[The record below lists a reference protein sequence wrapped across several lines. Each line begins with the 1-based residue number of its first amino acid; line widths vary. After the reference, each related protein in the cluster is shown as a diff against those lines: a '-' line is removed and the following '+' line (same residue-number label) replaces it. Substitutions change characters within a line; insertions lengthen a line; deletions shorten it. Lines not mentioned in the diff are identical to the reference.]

1 MRICHRRSLWPL
13 TAGGACIIAGVFLFI
28 LLLTVTGCAVGFSDP
43 GPDGKS
49 EVVFGA
55 GLGAVAK
62 LANDWG
68 QTARD
73 FITSPDGLA
82 AIASGGGILGLVGY
96 LGRRVARN
104 GAAAAAA
111 EAKRIGERD
120 GWDEAIADATHRTL
134 ARDAAF
140 DEGVARAAGR
150 VVPAGT
156 VDTARPGP
164 VLLGRNAG
172 EVGA

>member
-1 MRICHRRSLWPL
+1 MRISRHRSLWPL
-13 TAGGACIIAGVFLFI
+13 TAGGACIIAGVFLFVG
-28 LLLTVTGCAVGFSDP
+28 LLTLTGCAVGFTDP

-82 AIASGGGILGLVGY
+82 AIASGGGIIGLVGY

-120 GWDEAIADATHRTL
+120 GWDEATAETDRRTA
-134 ARDAAF
+134 ARDSDFYEAIALANG
-140 DEGVARAAGR
+140 GVAIPVGNAVGNR
-150 VVPAGT
+150 VGK
-156 VDTARPGP
+156 PG
-164 VLLGRNAG
+164 VG